1 MHKSIRER
9 NSIFSYFQLT
19 RILTKTIIMNKL
31 FLTMLLALGTT
42 IASAQFSVITTVT
55 EVEDEYNLTDKLA
68 LGYDVNE
75 KLTLGFAL
83 DGEDKYEV
91 FGRYSLAPNWWG
103 YGSYDTEGEGEFIDR
118 LDLGVGY
125 SFNVWNNFY
134 VEPNYTVSME
144 KNDEDEYEGKLNLG
158 LSYKF

>member
-1 MHKSIRER
+1 
-9 NSIFSYFQLT
+9 
-19 RILTKTIIMNKL
+19 MNKL

-68 LGYDVNE
+68 VGYDINE

-144 KNDEDEYEGKLNLG
+144 KNDEDEYEGKLNLS

>member
-1 MHKSIRER
+1 
-9 NSIFSYFQLT
+9 
-19 RILTKTIIMNKL
+19 MNKL

-144 KNDEDEYEGKLNLG
+144 KNDEDEYEGKLNLS